1 MVRVVVECEVQYQPF
16 CRDWAYGA
24 ARRADAIGGRQVKL
38 FEIHAET
45 RLVPN
50 TVTRESIPWVD
61 LYHAVVKGTE
71 PDEWATLQ
79 AVCGAIVD
87 PEPWG
92 RSLRSWPAHE
102 KRCEAC
108 WEKVREEVEA
118 QIAREASS
126 DWEIG

>member
-1 MVRVVVECEVQYQPF
+1 M
-16 CRDWAYGA
+16 
-24 ARRADAIGGRQVKL
+24 KL

-50 TVTRESIPWVD
+50 TVTRESIPWVE

-92 RSLRSWPAHE
+92 RSLRSWSAHE
-102 KRCEAC
+102 KRCGAC
-108 WEKVREEVEA
+108 WEKVHDEVEA
-118 QIAREASS
+118 QIAGEASS
-126 DWEIG
+126 DWDIAQKSW